1 VRRESH
7 LITERSLTRR
17 MARARD
23 LMQHYGIDCLYLVPG
38 RNQRYFSGYSGWG
51 GWPTRLGAY
60 LLPLEED
67 PIRITIPMYQGFLN
81 GLQQPVLGHILYL
94 YTDGDQVRAR
104 NQVRQALCDLKMET
118 GTIGVE
124 EEIRHTDYQLLKT
137 AVPTATVST
146 VSQTILDPIR
156 MIKDSEEIAHIRK
169 SANICDR
176 FFELAR
182 EIIRE
187 GRPLNEIRVTLA
199 KRIVELG
206 ADSSQIPS
214 MSCNTQRVRKGDIF
228 DFEPDVI
235 VEGYYAEAA
244 RTFFVGE
251 PSVMEKIIWKTCM
264 KTYAEIEARVQPGV
278 TMHELDVLYK
288 QLMRDGLREIVP
300 QYATSRRLGHGV
312 GLAGGHEIPLVQEN
326 NMMKTQSGMVI
337 ALDAG
342 PGPGVIEK
350 QDRSGFGH
358 GAVASG
364 ITSTVLVTRSGCE
377 RLDTF
382 THELIVL

>member
-1 VRRESH
+1 
-7 LITERSLTRR
+7 
-17 MARARD
+17 
-23 LMQHYGIDCLYLVPG
+23 MQHYGIDCLYLVPG

-60 LLPLEED
+60 LLPLEGE
-67 PIRITIPMYQGFLN
+67 PIRVTIPMYQGFLN
-81 GLQQPVLGHILYL
+81 GLQYPVLGRILYL
-94 YTDGDQVRAR
+94 YTDGDQVMAR
-104 NQVRQALCDLKMET
+104 NQVRQALYDLKIET
-118 GTIGVE
+118 GTLGVE

-137 AVPTATVST
+137 AGPATTITT

-156 MIKDSEEIAHIRK
+156 MIKDAEEIAHIRK
-169 SANICDR
+169 SADICDQ

-182 EIIRE
+182 EIICE
-187 GRPLNEIRVTLA
+187 GQPLNEIRVTLA
-199 KRIVELG
+199 KSIVEFG

-214 MSCNTQRVRKGDIF
+214 MTGETQRVRRGDIF
-228 DFEPDVI
+228 DFEPDVL

-251 PSVMEKIIWKTCM
+251 PSVREQIIWKTCM

-278 TMHELDVLYK
+278 TMHELDGLYNK
-288 QLMRDGLREIVP
+288 LMREGLRKIVP
-300 QYATSRRLGHGV
+300 QYTTSRRLGHGV

-326 NMMKTQSGMVI
+326 NMMEAQPGMVI

-342 PGPGVIEK
+342 PGPGVIKK